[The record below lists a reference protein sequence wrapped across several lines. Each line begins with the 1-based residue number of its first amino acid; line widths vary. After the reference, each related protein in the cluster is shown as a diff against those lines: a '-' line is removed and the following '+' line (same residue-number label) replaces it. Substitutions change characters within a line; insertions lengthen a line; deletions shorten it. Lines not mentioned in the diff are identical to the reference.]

1 MKVYAGLA
9 GIPVVKSSISY
20 IDGQK
25 GILEYRGIPIQE
37 LVESS
42 NFLEVSY
49 LLVFGKLPSQ
59 TEYDQFLCDVK
70 NNLNV
75 DSSII
80 NFLKDIPKDTH
91 PMKVLQSVIP
101 VFSAFDENKD
111 VLDEKHHYSALVKL
125 LGQTPTVL
133 AAWKRISEGKDV
145 IHPDFRLSYGENF
158 LYMLRGE
165 RPDKVEGEIFDKC
178 LILHAEHTINAS
190 TFTAIVVVSTLADF
204 YSCVSSAVGSLS
216 GRLHGGA
223 NERVYRMLSQ
233 IENIEDI
240 PGIIDEK
247 LSKKERIMGFG
258 HRVYKTYDPRA
269 VIIKGLLE
277 RLISLKG
284 EDISL
289 YQKAKEFEKVAL
301 DRLKEKKIYPNI
313 DFYSGVLYNLLGI
326 PPEFYTP
333 VFAMARISGW
343 IAHCKEYLKEN
354 KLFRPTQIYDGGH
367 NIHYV
372 PPEKRK

>member
-25 GILEYRGIPIQE
+25 GILEYRGIPIYE
-37 LVESS
+37 LVQNS

-49 LLVFGKLPSQ
+49 LLVFGKLPKQ

-91 PMKVLQSVIP
+91 PMKVLQSIIP
-101 VFSAFDENKD
+101 ILSAFDENKD
-111 VLDEKHHYSALVKL
+111 VLDEKHHYSALVRL

-133 AAWKRISEGKDV
+133 AAWKRISEGKEIV
-145 IHPDFRLSYGENF
+145 EPDFRLSYGENF

-165 RPDKVEGEIFDKC
+165 KPEKAEGEIFDKC

-223 NERVYRMLSQ
+223 NERVYHMLSH
-233 IENIEDI
+233 IEKIEDI
-240 PGIIDEK
+240 PKIIDEK
-247 LSKKERIMGFG
+247 LSRKERIMGFG

-269 VIIKGLLE
+269 LIIKELLE
-277 RLISLKG
+277 KLIKIKG
-284 EDISL
+284 DNIPL

-301 DRLKEKKIYPNI
+301 ERLKEKKIYPNI
-313 DFYSGVLYNLLGI
+313 DFYSGVLYSLLGI

-367 NIHYV
+367 NIHYI
-372 PPEKRK
+372 PPEKRE